1 MGDATAR
8 ALNYRFITVLAR
20 VDHIET
26 APFWGRREIVVTI
39 KNQHRKGIVRLS
51 LTATMVLVSLLSAQ
65 VASAESEAKPSAAAK
80 KKFEDRMHLK
90 YATQVAQINNQWDAN
105 KVVINFVPET
115 RNATRLLAEKV
126 DVFIADDRAQVKMT
140 TEAAMQEYLKQ
151 FDRAMTD
158 AKKSNVD
165 RTKPFPDVSTKTSA
179 KAFDQAV
186 ARARLAMSRY
196 SLLQARLRVNFLDS
210 FGALRDLVPKDEMTF
225 TDQDKGSRIGN
236 MAELL
241 ERLDVRFTQ
250 IASET
255 LERGGGKRQF
265 DELLKVQNSLK
276 AGTPE
281 ESAVHAK
288 TFLSRNLDIIRE
300 VEAKGVEVARKSTIV
315 DVANFNRM
323 APDHKHA
330 LETLRLRGPVS
341 RDVQRALD
349 KIPRSQIASGRVT
362 LLVGAAGFVA
372 SGAVVAGEAEAVET
386 NAREGTAKFN
396 REWARKTSR

>member
-1 MGDATAR
+1 
-8 ALNYRFITVLAR
+8 
-20 VDHIET
+20 
-26 APFWGRREIVVTI
+26 VTI
-39 KNQHRKGIVRLS
+39 KKNQHRKDIMGLS
-51 LTATMVLVSLLSAQ
+51 FATLVVLVSLSSAQ
-65 VASAESEAKPSAAAK
+65 VANAESEAKPSVAAK

-90 YATQVAQINNQWDAN
+90 YATQVAQINNQWDAS

-151 FDRAMTD
+151 FDRAMAD
-158 AKKSNVD
+158 ARKTNVD
-165 RTKPFPDVSTKTSA
+165 RSKPFPDVSTKTSA

-196 SLLQARLRVNFLDS
+196 SLLQARLRMNFLDS

-225 TDQDKGSRIGN
+225 TVQDKGSRIGN

-323 APDHKHA
+323 APDHKQA

-349 KIPRSQIASGRVT
+349 KIPRSQIAGGRVT
-362 LLVGAAGFVA
+362 LLVGAVGFVA
-372 SGAVVAGEAEAVET
+372 SGAVVAGEAEAVEST
-386 NAREGTAKFN
+386 ASEGKTEFS
-396 REWARKTSR
+396 REWARTSPRKTSR

>member
-1 MGDATAR
+1 
-8 ALNYRFITVLAR
+8 
-20 VDHIET
+20 
-26 APFWGRREIVVTI
+26 VTI
-39 KNQHRKGIVRLS
+39 KNQHRKDIARLS
-51 LTATMVLVSLLSAQ
+51 LTTLMALVSFSSAQ
-65 VASAESEAKPSAAAK
+65 MANAESEAKPSVAAK

-90 YATQVAQINNQWDAN
+90 YAAQIAQINNQWDAT

-115 RNATRLLAEKV
+115 RNATQFLAEKV

-140 TEAAMQEYLKQ
+140 AEAAMHEYLKQ
-151 FDRAMTD
+151 FDRAMAD
-158 AKKSNVD
+158 ARKTNVD
-165 RTKPFPDVSTKTSA
+165 RSKPFPDVSTKMTA
-179 KAFDQAV
+179 QVFDQAV

-196 SLLQARLRVNFLDS
+196 SLLQAQLRRDFLDS
-210 FGALRDLVPKDEMTF
+210 FGALRDLVPKDEMMF
-225 TDQDKGSRIGN
+225 TEQGKGARIGN

-241 ERLDVRFTQ
+241 PRLDVRFTE

-255 LERGGGKRQF
+255 LERGGGTLQYN
-265 DELLKVQNSLK
+265 ELLKVQNSLK

-300 VEAKGVEVARKSTIV
+300 VEAKGVEVARKATIV

-323 APDHKHA
+323 APDHKQA

-349 KIPRSQIASGRVT
+349 KIPRSQIAGGRVT
-362 LLVGAAGFVA
+362 LLVGAVGFVA
-372 SGAVVAGEAEAVET
+372 SGAVVAGEADAVET
-386 NAREGTAKFN
+386 NAREGTANFS
-396 REWARKTSR
+396 RSSWARSARPTSQ